1 MKINNIRIIWT
12 YITIYFICFTTGG
25 DLIGISNFYKNLGN
39 IMIVILSIY
48 PVFKMITNKKCI
60 KFNFFVLPTIIIISL
75 IINNGIKIDLFSFIV
90 RFYCILS
97 DIHYIINKK
106 IDFFEIFN
114 KIVYFFAVTSL
125 IFYFTIM
132 FLNLPHQSYIYNGIE
147 HRNYFY
153 LFSTNQYIDILG
165 YRLIR
170 NNSIFWEPGM
180 FQIYLNISLFYQ
192 LFFRGKINIKYTLIF
207 ILALITTTSTM
218 GIIIL
223 IIMII
228 TKVLLS
234 KFKNKYLNLLKMYPI
249 IILVFISMYM
259 LIFLIRYK
267 EISSVMSYNTR
278 IMDFE
283 IGFKLFLMKPIY
295 GWGYL
300 NYEIYNFYANT
311 NVGNSNGLISLAF
324 QMGIIGVLVYILL
337 CFWLFKYLNMKYKNK
352 IYAINFILLLSI
364 LNIAQPIIYSN
375 LVMMFLS
382 VGLIINIIK
391 TRSTYG

>member
-1 MKINNIRIIWT
+1 
-12 YITIYFICFTTGG
+12 
-25 DLIGISNFYKNLGN
+25 
-39 IMIVILSIY
+39 
-48 PVFKMITNKKCI
+48 
-60 KFNFFVLPTIIIISL
+60 
-75 IINNGIKIDLFSFIV
+75 
-90 RFYCILS
+90 
-97 DIHYIINKK
+97 
-106 IDFFEIFN
+106 
-114 KIVYFFAVTSL
+114 
-125 IFYFTIM
+125 
-132 FLNLPHQSYIYNGIE
+132 
-147 HRNYFY
+147 
-153 LFSTNQYIDILG
+153 
-165 YRLIR
+165 
-170 NNSIFWEPGM
+170 
-180 FQIYLNISLFYQ
+180 
-192 LFFRGKINIKYTLIF
+192 
-207 ILALITTTSTM
+207 M

-311 NVGNSNGLISLAF
+311 NAGNSNGLISLAF